1 MGYSGK
7 SATEIPVPV
16 PTISPSSRSASISGS
31 AGPTTILALWDSV
44 HTTPENAL
52 ILSKTRALS
61 PDIFH
66 IALRSTKSALPVII
80 YVLIKKKISQM
91 SQMSFPM
98 QFATD
103 RDDCSLII
111 N

>member
-1 MGYSGK
+1 M
-7 SATEIPVPV
+7 
-16 PTISPSSRSASISGS
+16 
-31 AGPTTILALWDSV
+31 

-66 IALRSTKSALPVII
+66 IALRNTKSALPVII
-80 YVLIKKKISQM
+80 YVLIQEKISQM

-98 QFATD
+98 QFATY
-103 RDDCSLII
+103 REDCSLII

>member
-1 MGYSGK
+1 M
-7 SATEIPVPV
+7 
-16 PTISPSSRSASISGS
+16 
-31 AGPTTILALWDSV
+31 

-80 YVLIKKKISQM
+80 YALIKKKISQM
-91 SQMSFPM
+91 SQMSLSDVI
-98 QFATD
+98 ATYGE
-103 RDDCSLII
+103 DCSLII